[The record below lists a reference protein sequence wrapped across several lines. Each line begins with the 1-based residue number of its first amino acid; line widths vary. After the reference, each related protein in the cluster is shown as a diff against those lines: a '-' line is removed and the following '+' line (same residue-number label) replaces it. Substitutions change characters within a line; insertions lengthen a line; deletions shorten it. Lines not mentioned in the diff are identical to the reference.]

1 MTLTARLSLFFL
13 SALAA
18 VLIGFSAALYILADR
33 HLHRQLDDRLE
44 AAARTLAGVA
54 EIEPDGVEWEPA
66 GRSFAFGPATFGA
79 EVHWSITTDEG
90 RVIDCS
96 SPANVDQFML
106 DAEQAGRTGHRN
118 QVTRIRLA
126 PETPLPGGIAAE
138 KKYPALILTVVAPL
152 EPVHAALRTLAAT
165 LIGLTIVV
173 LVLALIGSRFVCRK
187 ALAPVTKMADAAG
200 AMGASDLA
208 ERLPVPASHDELAH
222 LGRAFNDLLDRLGEA
237 FARERQFAGEAS
249 HQLRTPLAALIGQ
262 VEVALRRERS
272 AEEYQRVLQAVF
284 GQSQRLQ
291 RVVEALLFLARS
303 EGEAGLVGFETIDL
317 ARWVRERLLTWN
329 ENSRTEDLI
338 FESGMGALAS
348 ASIHPDLFG
357 ELFDALI
364 DNALKYSSPGT
375 QVVVR
380 TGSTDREVWVEVE
393 DRGSGVAAE
402 DLPHLFRPFFR
413 ADSARKLGIPGAG
426 LGLAVA
432 NRIAMAHAGS
442 IAVETAPDRGSR
454 FRVRL
459 PAFEAGMTR

>member
-1 MTLTARLSLFFL
+1 M
-13 SALAA
+13 
-18 VLIGFSAALYILADR
+18 
-33 HLHRQLDDRLE
+33 
-44 AAARTLAGVA
+44 
-54 EIEPDGVEWEPA
+54 
-66 GRSFAFGPATFGA
+66 
-79 EVHWSITTDEG
+79 
-90 RVIDCS
+90 
-96 SPANVDQFML
+96 
-106 DAEQAGRTGHRN
+106 
-118 QVTRIRLA
+118 
-126 PETPLPGGIAAE
+126 PGGIAAE
-138 KKYPALILTVVAPL
+138 KKYPALTLTVAAPL
-152 EPVHAALRTLAAT
+152 EPVHAALRSLAAT
-165 LIGLTIVV
+165 LVGLTIFV
-173 LVLALIGSRFVCRK
+173 LVLALIGSRYVCRK
-187 ALAPVTKMADAAG
+187 ALAPVAKMADAAG
-200 AMGASDLA
+200 AMSASDLA
-208 ERLPVPASHDELAH
+208 ERLPVPASRDELAH

-262 VEVALRRERS
+262 VEVALRRERP
-272 AEEYQRVLQAVF
+272 AEEYQRVLQAVL

-317 ARWVRERLLTWN
+317 SWWVRERLLTRN
-329 ENSRTEDLI
+329 ENSRTGDLVY
-338 FESGMGALAS
+338 ESGMETSAS

-380 TGSTDREVWVEVE
+380 TGSTERDVWVEVE
-393 DRGSGVAAE
+393 DRGNGVAVE

-432 NRIAMAHAGS
+432 TRIAMAHGGS
-442 IAVETAPDRGSR
+442 IAVESVPDRGSR

-459 PAFEAGMTR
+459 PAFQTRRE

>member
-1 MTLTARLSLFFL
+1 MTLTTRLSLFFL

-18 VLIGFSAALYILADR
+18 VLIGFSAALYVLADR

-44 AAARTLAGVA
+44 AAVRTLAGIA

-79 EVHWSITTDEG
+79 DVHWSITTDDG
-90 RVIDCS
+90 RVIDRS
-96 SPANVDQFML
+96 SQV
-106 DAEQAGRTGHRN
+106 GSTGHHH

-138 KKYPALILTVVAPL
+138 KKYPALTLTVAAPL
-152 EPVHAALRTLAAT
+152 EPVHAALRSLAAT
-165 LIGLTIVV
+165 LVGLTVVV
-173 LVLALIGSRFVCRK
+173 LFLALIGSRYVCRK
-187 ALAPVTKMADAAG
+187 ALAPVTKMAEAAG

-208 ERLPVPASHDELAH
+208 ERLPVPASRDELAH

-237 FARERQFAGEAS
+237 FSRERQFAGEAS

-262 VEVALRRERS
+262 VEVALRRERP
-272 AEEYQRVLQAVF
+272 AEEYQRVLQAVL

-317 ARWVRERLLTWN
+317 SRWVLERLLTWN
-329 ENSRTEDLI
+329 ENSRTEDLVL
-338 FESGMGALAS
+338 ESGMETSAS

-380 TGSTDREVWVEVE
+380 TGSTDRDVWVEVE
-393 DRGSGVAAE
+393 DRGSGVAVE

-413 ADSARKLGIPGAG
+413 SDSARKLGIPGAG

-432 NRIAMAHAGS
+432 TRIATAHGGS
-442 IAVETAPDRGSR
+442 IAVETVPEEGSR
-454 FRVRL
+454 FRIRL
-459 PAFEAGMTR
+459 PKVMT